1 MVDSTHS
8 GVSGVHI
15 FKNDTAVLIVGS
27 EVQATYHRHHALQ
40 VSIALDRPFH
50 LRWETDSDASNGADF
65 NGVIIRPDQK
75 HSLDGKGGKQALL
88 LIDPEHTCAEQLT
101 NKWLGEKVVAPF
113 PVTLPALLMEKLT
126 KDLSAEF
133 HESDP
138 VTTLLDALLPGAT
151 GLAPM
156 DNRVRSALNY
166 LQSLSNKNISAGELS
181 NEVHLSE
188 SRLAHLFKQQV
199 GIPVR
204 RYLMWLRLMDAI
216 ECAFA
221 GKSLTDA
228 AAHAGFSDSAHF
240 SRTFQAMF
248 GIQPSLVIQHSQF
261 IQVP

>member
-1 MVDSTHS
+1 M
-8 GVSGVHI
+8 HI

>member
-1 MVDSTHS
+1 MVDSAHY

-27 EVQATYHRHHALQ
+27 EVQATYHSHHALQ
-40 VSIALDRPFH
+40 VSIALDKPFH
-50 LRWETDSDASNGADF
+50 LRWETNNDSTKGADF

-101 NKWLGEKVVAPF
+101 TKWLGEKVVAPF
-113 PVTLPALLMEKLT
+113 PVTLPALLIEKLT
-126 KDLSAEF
+126 KDPSAEF
-133 HESDP
+133 HESNP
-138 VTTLLDALLPGAT
+138 ITTLLDALLPGTAS
-151 GLAPM
+151 LAPM

-166 LQSLSNKNISAGELS
+166 LQSQTDKNISASELS

-221 GKSLTDA
+221 GNSLTDA
-228 AAHAGFSDSAHF
+228 AAHAGFSDSSHF